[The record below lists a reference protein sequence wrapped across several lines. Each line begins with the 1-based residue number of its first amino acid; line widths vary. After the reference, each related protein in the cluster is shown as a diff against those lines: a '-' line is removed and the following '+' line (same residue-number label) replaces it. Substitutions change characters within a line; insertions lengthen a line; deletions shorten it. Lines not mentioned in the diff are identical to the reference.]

1 MTSTRLQQIE
11 KQIQK
16 IKEELLQIAEM
27 RPGTLTKQYRNPK
40 EKKGPF
46 YQISYTYK
54 MRSKSEYVRPQHV
67 AALRRQI
74 KSYKKFKSLVEKWV
88 DLTLEHSRLKIDLLN
103 KNQSK

>member
-1 MTSTRLQQIE
+1 MTTARLQQIE

-16 IKEELLQIAEM
+16 IKEELLQIGEM

-54 MRSKSEYVRPQHV
+54 MKSKSEYVRPQHV
-67 AALRRQI
+67 ATLRHQI
-74 KSYKKFKSLVEKWV
+74 KSYKNFKSLVQKWI
-88 DLTLEHSRLKIDLLN
+88 DLTLEHSTLKIDLLN
-103 KNQSK
+103 KNQLK